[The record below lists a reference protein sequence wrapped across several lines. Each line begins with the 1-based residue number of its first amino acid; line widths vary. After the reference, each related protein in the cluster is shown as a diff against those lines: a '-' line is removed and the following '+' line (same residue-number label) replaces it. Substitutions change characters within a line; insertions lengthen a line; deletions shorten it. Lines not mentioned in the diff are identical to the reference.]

1 MLYVDIP
8 TRADIEHLATARDP
22 LSVTVY
28 LATSPLTQDVP
39 AFKIELKN
47 LAKVALDQMQEAG
60 ADKRQ
65 VARLQESYDELVED
79 DVFWSRLAN
88 SLAIFATPGSISTF
102 RLPNRLTSSVEVA
115 DRFLIKP
122 LLRSVTFPQTAY
134 LLALSQGAVRLFE
147 VTPDLPPQEL
157 KVTDMPTDVASWV
170 GKASIADRA
179 PVGRVQGSEGQK
191 MRMTQYARGVDA
203 AVRSVAA
210 GSGLPLVLASTEPM
224 DSIYRGIN
232 TYPHLLP
239 ETIPGNPDTA
249 TIADLSAAVR
259 GVLDA
264 HYAQEI
270 VDIRERFASAQTVG
284 RASTDVTDVARAA
297 TLGAVDTLL
306 VDIDEVIPG
315 FVDEAT
321 GAVTLEARADAV
333 SYGVVDEIARRALL
347 SGARIFAVRRD
358 DIPEEASVAA
368 ILRYAV

>member
-8 TRADIEHLATARDP
+8 THADIERLATARDP

-28 LATSPLTQDVP
+28 LATSPLSQEVP
-39 AFKIELKN
+39 AFRIELKN
-47 LAKVALDQMQEAG
+47 LAKAALDQMREAG

-65 VARLQESYDELVED
+65 VARLQEAYDDLVED
-79 DVFWSRLAN
+79 EAFWSRLAN

-102 RLPNRLTSSVEVA
+102 RLPNRLVSSVEVA
-115 DRFLIKP
+115 DRFLLKP
-122 LLRSVTFPQTAY
+122 LLRSVTFPQSAY

-157 KVTDMPTDVASWV
+157 AVAGMPTDVASWV

-179 PVGRVQGSEGQK
+179 PVGKVQGSEGQK
-191 MRMTQYARGVDA
+191 VRMTQYARGVDA

-224 DSIYRGIN
+224 DSIYRAVN
-232 TYPHLLP
+232 TYPHLLST
-239 ETIPGNPDTA
+239 TIPGNPDAA

-264 HYAQEI
+264 QYAQELAELE
-270 VDIRERFASAQTVG
+270 ERFANARTAG
-284 RASTDVTDVARAA
+284 RASTDITDVARAA
-297 TLGAVDTLL
+297 TLGAVGTLL

-315 FVDEAT
+315 FVDEDT
-321 GAVTLEARADAV
+321 GVVTLEARNDAV
-333 SYGVVDEIARRALL
+333 SYGVVDEIARRAFLA
-347 SGARIFAVRRD
+347 GARIYAVRRD
-358 DIPEEASVAA
+358 DIPERASVAA